1 MVNKNIL
8 FNMIQKYGELCRS
21 QGTWEV
27 LNDCIPDPHH
37 RAAKEKQEA
46 DEMYNKILNY
56 VDTGEPDTVQFF

>member
-21 QGTWEV
+21 HGAWEV
-27 LNDCIPDPHH
+27 LNDCIPDPNH
-37 RAAKEKQEA
+37 RADKSKQEA

-56 VDTGEPDTVQFF
+56 VETGEPDTVQFC